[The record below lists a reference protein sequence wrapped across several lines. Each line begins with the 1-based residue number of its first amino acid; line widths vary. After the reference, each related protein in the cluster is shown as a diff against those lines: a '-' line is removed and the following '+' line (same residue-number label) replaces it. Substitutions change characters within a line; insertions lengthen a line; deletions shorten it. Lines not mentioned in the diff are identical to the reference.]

1 MGGSLRTESATESSY
16 SYGQIFNLKAGGC
29 DQMTGVYRRKVF
41 IFILDFSEQQSDEN
55 IENIRRAI
63 EDFTKGIDTRDFV
76 QIILQNNG

>member
-1 MGGSLRTESATESSY
+1 
-16 SYGQIFNLKAGGC
+16 
-29 DQMTGVYRRKVF
+29 MTGVYRRKVF